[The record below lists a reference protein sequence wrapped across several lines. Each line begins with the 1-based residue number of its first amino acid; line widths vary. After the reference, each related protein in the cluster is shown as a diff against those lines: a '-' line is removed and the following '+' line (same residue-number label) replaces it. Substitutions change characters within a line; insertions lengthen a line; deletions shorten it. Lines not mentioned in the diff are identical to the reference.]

1 MLSFMRA
8 NLSQSTLNER
18 VESCCFECG
27 RGEFGK
33 ESLVEVV
40 FEMFECESEIEDLN
54 LARRRGAFNDWSGRD
69 DSDSCESEEGRE

>member
-33 ESLVEVV
+33 EGLVEVV
-40 FEMFECESEIEDLN
+40 LEMFECESEIEDLD
-54 LARRRGAFNDWSGRD
+54 LAGRRGSFDDWSRRN
-69 DSDSCESEEGRE
+69 DSESCESEEGRE